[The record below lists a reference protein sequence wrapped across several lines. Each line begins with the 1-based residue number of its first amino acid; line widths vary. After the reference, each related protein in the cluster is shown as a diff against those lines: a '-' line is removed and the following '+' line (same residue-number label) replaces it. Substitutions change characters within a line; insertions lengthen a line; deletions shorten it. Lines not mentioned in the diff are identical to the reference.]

1 MHPKG
6 GDELSEKNPS
16 PAKIVVVED
25 NSADVF
31 LLRHALDQHAEE
43 YILDVLRDG
52 EEAIEFV
59 NRQRS
64 VGPHGEPCV
73 IVLDLHLPKH
83 DGTAVLKVIRR
94 NPRWLPYMWWR
105 SPLWPAPRTNRRF
118 ASWACDYTGPSR
130 HWWKNGSSWRARFW
144 RFAAS
149 KCAPSSLNTKCGART
164 LACRIHTRVNAR

>member
-1 MHPKG
+1 
-6 GDELSEKNPS
+6 LSEKHPS

-31 LLRHALDQHAEE
+31 LLRHALDQHGEE

-64 VGPHGEPCV
+64 SAGPEEEPCV

-83 DGTAVLKVIRR
+83 DGTAVLKVIKQE
-94 NPRWLPYMWWR
+94 
-105 SPLWPAPRTNRRF
+105 PAL
-118 ASWACDYTGPSR
+118 ASVRIVALT
-130 HWWKNGSSWRARFW
+130 
-144 RFAAS
+144 
-149 KCAPSSLNTKCGART
+149 T
-164 LACRIHTRVNAR
+164 LASPKDEQEVRDLGVRLYRAKPTLVEEWIKLAGDILDICREHMRAVFV